1 MSLGAMKTI
10 GLLLA
15 MLGFALICWWA
26 YAPSNRKRFDE
37 DAMLPF
43 VDEKKSGRINHE

>member
-1 MSLGAMKTI
+1 MDLGTMKTI

-26 YAPSNRKRFDE
+26 YTPRNRTRFDE

-43 VDEKKSGRINHE
+43 VDEKKSKENQP